1 MTSQSR
7 SAGPCV
13 VKLTEYAHRMF
24 MYIHCT
30 VQTLRCITW
39 HYRQRTATRIRD
51 RGIEGPRRLLGGG
64 GPSGPASLQ
73 RSRAAGPTPTPLR
86 GCAPRAG
93 EQPRQSKPPGAAPSL
108 EFPHERQAITVCS
121 VGSRSPPAVLHG
133 RVSVQYTPILCLSR
147 ARAHSASSTGLSLLR
162 EIEWRC
168 DCTLSVLPH
177 DVLQEL

>member
-1 MTSQSR
+1 MTSRSR

-24 MYIHCT
+24 MYIQCT

-51 RGIEGPRRLLGGG
+51 RRPSAVTRRRR
-64 GPSGPASLQ
+64 AQ
-73 RSRAAGPTPTPLR
+73 RARQLTT
-86 GCAPRAG
+86 
-93 EQPRQSKPPGAAPSL
+93 QPRCRADTHAAARLRAPGRQTAASEQAPGVAPSL

>member
-51 RGIEGPRRLLGGG
+51 RRPSAVTRRRRAQRARQLTTQPRCRADTHAAARLRAPGRRTAASEQAPRRSTVARVPSRETGHHCLLCGLSFS
-64 GPSGPASLQ
+64 P
-73 RSRAAGPTPTPLR
+73 R
-86 GCAPRAG
+86 GVAWSSICAVYTH
-93 EQPRQSKPPGAAPSL
+93 S
-108 EFPHERQAITVCS
+108 
-121 VGSRSPPAVLHG
+121 
-133 RVSVQYTPILCLSR
+133 VSVQSE
-147 ARAHSASSTGLSLLR
+147 STQRKQYWPVSLEGNR
-162 EIEWRC
+162 
-168 DCTLSVLPH
+168 VA
-177 DVLQEL
+177 V

>member
-93 EQPRQSKPPGAAPSL
+93 EQPCQSKPPRGTVARVPSRETGHHCL
-108 EFPHERQAITVCS
+108 LCGLSF
-121 VGSRSPPAVLHG
+121 SPRGVAWSSICAVYTHS
-133 RVSVQYTPILCLSR
+133 VSVQSE
-147 ARAHSASSTGLSLLR
+147 STQRKQYWPVSLEGNR
-162 EIEWRC
+162 
-168 DCTLSVLPH
+168 VA
-177 DVLQEL
+177 V